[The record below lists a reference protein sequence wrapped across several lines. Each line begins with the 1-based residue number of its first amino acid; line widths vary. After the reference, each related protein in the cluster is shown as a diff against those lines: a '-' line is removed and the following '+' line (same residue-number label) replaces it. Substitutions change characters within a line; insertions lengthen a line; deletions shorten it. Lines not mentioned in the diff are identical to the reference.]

1 MALLSRPEGLR
12 DLSREQ
18 LTGCDF
24 WGGVATRLSL
34 LLGTT
39 FEMDALVPVARWDRL
54 GFGRSWWRPL
64 KHDVLPFRAA
74 TLRSDYLRSAIDGA
88 LDHS

>member
-1 MALLSRPEGLR
+1 
-12 DLSREQ
+12 
-18 LTGCDF
+18 
-24 WGGVATRLSL
+24 VATRLSL

-88 LDHS
+88 LDHSWVAAATYPQCLLGGLCWL